1 MRVGV
6 VNVLDIDDASRKGGD
21 AGLLGAD
28 CNTDARGEAPC
39 VFVASGGKKL
49 AANDELRNGCVL
61 SLTPDLREAV
71 RLKLTAGAP
80 IRRTTRM
87 RSFTEELGANLLRG
101 DLGNSRKLARGLDGD
116 CGSVTDAR
124 LKGGSETASS
134 IKDGTV

>member
-6 VNVLDIDDASRKGGD
+6 AKVLDIDDASRKGGD

-39 VFVASGGKKL
+39 VFVASCGKKL

-71 RLKLTAGAP
+71 RLKLTAGVP
-80 IRRTTRM
+80 ICTTRM
-87 RSFTEELGANLLRG
+87 RSFTEELGAALLRG
-101 DLGNSRKLARGLDGD
+101 DLGNSRKLARGLD
-116 CGSVTDAR
+116 
-124 LKGGSETASS
+124 
-134 IKDGTV
+134 

>member
-6 VNVLDIDDASRKGGD
+6 AKVLDIDDASRKGGD
-21 AGLLGAD
+21 AGLLGVD

-80 IRRTTRM
+80 ICTTRM

-101 DLGNSRKLARGLDGD
+101 DLGNSRKLERGLDGD

-124 LKGGSETASS
+124 LKSGSETASS